1 MNKSREIAVTIWLN
15 LGERGYAAIMIRMK
29 LKEILQEKHISMSKL
44 SRLSDLSFSTISR
57 IINDEKYSP
66 TLNTLERIARALHV
80 EVSDLYEQVPDE

>member
-1 MNKSREIAVTIWLN
+1 
-15 LGERGYAAIMIRMK
+15 MIRMK
-29 LKEILQEKHISMSKL
+29 LKEILQEKNMSMSKL

>member
-1 MNKSREIAVTIWLN
+1 MNKSREIAATIWLN

-29 LKEILQEKHISMSKL
+29 LKEILQEKHMSMSKL